1 MAYPSPV
8 GVTSKAFTGG
18 TITIGFADLPAG
30 TAIGD
35 SILVCFFTDGGS
47 SSTQSTP
54 SGCTS
59 VEDDGSTNVRA
70 VKIQLDALLAA
81 LETP

>member
-35 SILVCFFTDGGS
+35 TVLVALFTDGGS
-47 SSTQSTP
+47 SSTSTTP
-54 SGCTS
+54 SGWVGPVS
-59 VEDDGSTNVRA
+59 YVDRPERRVP
-70 VKIQLDALLAA
+70 L
-81 LETP
+81 

>member
-35 SILVCFFTDGGS
+35 TVLVALFTDGPLTLQRS
-47 SSTQSTP
+47 RRP
-54 SGCTS
+54 LIFF
-59 VEDDGSTNVRA
+59 DFF
-70 VKIQLDALLAA
+70 
-81 LETP
+81 